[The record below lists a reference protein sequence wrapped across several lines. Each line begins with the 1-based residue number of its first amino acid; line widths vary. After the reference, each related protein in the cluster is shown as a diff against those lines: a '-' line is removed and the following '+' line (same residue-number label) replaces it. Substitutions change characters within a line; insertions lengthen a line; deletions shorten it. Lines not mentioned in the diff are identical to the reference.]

1 MRWYGYFAV
10 VLVAV
15 VLCATALYLS
25 LKNDSSTNDLMG
37 FKELS
42 FAGSVANDAS
52 STEGA
57 IAALSESVPETR
69 EVSADMRSYQ
79 TAKYKFGLLYPKDL
93 SVKEY
98 VERDGAMTVT
108 FDNAQTNQGFQIYV
122 TPYKEKQITEAR
134 FKLDQPSGVYKE
146 PTDVMV
152 DNTRATMFFG
162 QNSVMGDTREVWFI
176 RGGYLYEVTTY
187 KELDTWLASIMQTW
201 KFL

>member
-1 MRWYGYFAV
+1 MKKVGYSIAMIGVVSIVLGAYLYMRQPGTGTTV
-10 VLVAV
+10 
-15 VLCATALYLS
+15 
-25 LKNDSSTNDLMG
+25 MG

-42 FAGSVANDAS
+42 FGSSIESDVS

-57 IAALSESVPETR
+57 IAALSESVPDTR
-69 EVSADMRSYQ
+69 EVSADMRGYQ
-79 TAKYKFGLLYPKDL
+79 NAKYKFGLLYPKDL

-98 VERDGAMTVT
+98 VERDGAMSVT

-187 KELDTWLASIMQTW
+187 KELDTWLGSIMQTW